1 MLPIGRSTQ
10 HIAGL
15 GLLRVA
21 AGPLGV
27 VAAYPGGVANQR
39 RRAVWRATIVATAV
53 IALSACTPNGFIS
66 GWVPYWNASQGRA
79 AYTTPAATPMFKDI
93 SPFFY
98 SAQVDGTIA
107 LVGSATQLKTT
118 VDTAQA
124 RGIKVLP
131 SITDGSGKWI
141 MATVILANTT
151 SRAQHI
157 QNIVDLVNSHG
168 FDGIDLDYEGFAFTD
183 GTASWSTTQPVWVA
197 FVTELAAALH
207 ANGKLLSVTIP
218 PTWLDA
224 NVVRGYPVYAP
235 QEIGAVADRVRL
247 MVYDWS
253 VANPG
258 PISPMSWL
266 NKVIAYND
274 PIVPNDKLQ
283 LGVPAYGRNWGRK
296 VKASEICPDGA
307 LNTTSTELENMQ
319 GVIDAHGASP
329 TRDVSGEMTFSYD
342 IVVTGYSTTPI
353 PAPPYVPAANALPS
367 LTSSASGSAAGL
379 QPALRL
385 TPPTVQLSCTVRH
398 FVYYPDAATLQ
409 LHAQAARDAGW
420 SGVVIWA
427 LGYETADVYTALA
440 NTTP

>member
-1 MLPIGRSTQ
+1 M
-10 HIAGL
+10 
-15 GLLRVA
+15 
-21 AGPLGV
+21 
-27 VAAYPGGVANQR
+27 
-39 RRAVWRATIVATAV
+39 
-53 IALSACTPNGFIS
+53 IALSACTPSGFIS
-66 GWVPYWNASQGRA
+66 GWVPYWNATQGRV
-79 AYTTPAATPMFKDI
+79 AYMTPAATPMFKDI

-124 RGIKVLP
+124 RGLKVLP

-157 QNIVDLVNSHG
+157 QNIVDLVNLHG

-183 GTASWSTTQPVWVA
+183 GVASWPTTQPVWVA

-207 ANGKLLSVTIP
+207 NSNKLLSVTIP

-253 VANPG
+253 VASPG

-266 NKVIAYND
+266 TKVIAYND

-283 LGVPAYGRNWGRK
+283 LGIPSYGRNWGRK
-296 VKASEICPDGA
+296 VNASEICPDGA
-307 LNTTSTELENMQ
+307 LNTVSTELENMQ

-329 TRDVSGEMTFSYD
+329 TRDGSGEMTFSYD
-342 IVVTGYSTTPI
+342 VVATGFSSAPI
-353 PAPPYVPAANALPS
+353 PAPPYTPSTNVLPR
-367 LTSSASGSAAGL
+367 LTNSASGNAAGL

-385 TPPTVQLSCTVRH
+385 RPPGDELSCTVRH
-398 FVYYPDAATLQ
+398 FVYFPDAATLQ
-409 LHAQAARDAGW
+409 LHAQAARNAGW

-427 LGYETADVYTALA
+427 LGYETGDVYTALA
-440 NTTP
+440 STTP

>member
-1 MLPIGRSTQ
+1 MANERST
-10 HIAGL
+10 A
-15 GLLRVA
+15 
-21 AGPLGV
+21 P
-27 VAAYPGGVANQR
+27 
-39 RRAVWRATIVATAV
+39 WRATIVATAM

-66 GWVPYWNASQGRA
+66 GWVPYWNAPQGRV
-79 AYTTPAATPMFKDI
+79 AYTTPEATPLFKDI

-98 SAQVDGTIA
+98 SAQADGTIA

-118 VDTAQA
+118 VDTAQV

-151 SRAQHI
+151 SRAQHV
-157 QNIVDLVNSHG
+157 QNIVDLVMTKG

-183 GTASWSTTQPVWVA
+183 GVASWDGTRPLWVA

-218 PTWLDA
+218 PTWVDA
-224 NVVRGYPVYAP
+224 PNVIRGYPVYAP

-253 VANPG
+253 VASPG
-258 PISPMSWL
+258 PISPMTWL
-266 NKVIAYND
+266 TKVIAYND

-283 LGVPAYGRNWGRK
+283 LGVPSYGRNWGRK
-296 VKASEICPDGA
+296 VNASEVCPDGA
-307 LNTTSTELENMQ
+307 LNTVSTELDNMQ

-329 TRDVSGEMTFSYD
+329 VRDVSGEMTFSYD
-342 IVVTGYSTTPI
+342 TVATGYSTTPI
-353 PAPPYVPAANALPS
+353 PAPPFTPSTNVLPRLAN
-367 LTSSASGSAAGL
+367 SATGNAAGL

-385 TPPTVQLSCTVRH
+385 TPPNVQLSCTVRH
-398 FVYYPDAATLQ
+398 FVYFPDAATLQ
-409 LHAQAARDAGW
+409 LHAQAARNAGW

-427 LGYETADVYTALA
+427 LGYETGDVYTALA

>member
-1 MLPIGRSTQ
+1 MAREQRRPAGAVVALTRARHHGRASTL
-10 HIAGL
+10 H
-15 GLLRVA
+15 RVA
-21 AGPLGV
+21 
-27 VAAYPGGVANQR
+27 NDR
-39 RRAVWRATIVATAV
+39 RRAPWRATIIVTAM

-66 GWVPYWNASQGRA
+66 GWVPYWNAPQGRV
-79 AYTTPAATPMFKDI
+79 AYTTPEATPLFRDI
-93 SPFFY
+93 SPFFF

-141 MATVILANTT
+141 MANVILANTT
-151 SRAQHI
+151 SRAQHV
-157 QNIVDLVNSHG
+157 QNIVDLVISHG

-183 GTASWSTTQPVWVA
+183 GVASWPTTQPLWVA
-197 FVTELAAALH
+197 FVTELAAKLH
-207 ANGKLLSVTIP
+207 DNGKLLSVTIP
-218 PTWLDA
+218 PTWVDA
-224 NVVRGYPVYAP
+224 PNVVRGYPVYETAK
-235 QEIGAVADRVRL
+235 IGAVADRIRL

-253 VANPG
+253 VASPG
-258 PISPMSWL
+258 PISPMTWL
-266 NKVIAYND
+266 AKVIAYND
-274 PIVPNDKLQ
+274 PIVPNDRLQ
-283 LGVPAYGRNWGRK
+283 LGIPAYGRNWGRK
-296 VKASEICPDGA
+296 VNASEVCPDGA

-329 TRDVSGEMTFSYD
+329 TRDGSGEMTFSYD
-342 IVVTGYSTTPI
+342 VVATGYSTTPI
-353 PAPPYVPAANALPS
+353 AAPSYFPAANALS
-367 LTSSASGSAAGL
+367 RLTNAASGTAAGL

-385 TPPTVQLSCTVRH
+385 TPPNVQLSCTVRH

-409 LHAQAARDAGW
+409 LHAQAARTAGW